1 LSVYSTDISLCK
13 QTEQLLVDARELERS
28 RIGRA
33 LHDEALQG
41 LSDALALAMRAD
53 TAPPGTRPPGQ
64 LLSVLRRVGEQLRGA
79 IYDLR
84 LRSEENTPFRELL
97 EQLVDEQ
104 RAVMIDGRSNW
115 SSGSEFPPVRWAILA
130 PRCCGSLVRR

>member
-28 RIGRA
+28 RIARA

-53 TAPPGTRPPGQ
+53 TAPAGDPANRATAVCPP
-64 LLSVLRRVGEQLRGA
+64 A
-79 IYDLR
+79 
-84 LRSEENTPFRELL
+84 
-97 EQLVDEQ
+97 
-104 RAVMIDGRSNW
+104 
-115 SSGSEFPPVRWAILA
+115 
-130 PRCCGSLVRR
+130 CG